1 MGAAIMYTTTA
12 VIEQELSW
20 MSRNRA
26 GIKLDEAHSA
36 VDEVSKTKFGEFNT
50 VGLVLIAF

>member
-36 VDEVSKTKFGEFNT
+36 VDEVSETKFGEFNT
-50 VGLVLIAF
+50 VGLVLIA